1 MTSGPGRFLPIGCCL
16 GQAPA
21 NRMASGICLFMSM
34 TFSLDLFCLFLLSN
48 GFSVSLPDLGKYH
61 LLAVVH
67 QYCCLQDW
75 CIKGQGKNGGFPMGK
90 KWTHQNKR
98 RYLQQ
103 RYFLLWSNEKP
114 FSGLSI
120 YRCYSLFRR
129 FLGPIAILCDGL
141 FVCLFFPSVSDY
153 EIRHSALICTALMDL
168 LASLRHDKLSMSML
182 QSTQ

>member
-1 MTSGPGRFLPIGCCL
+1 MMTSGPGRFLPIGCCL

-114 FSGLSI
+114 FSGISI

-141 FVCLFFPSVSDY
+141 FVCLFVFPKC
-153 EIRHSALICTALMDL
+153 L
-168 LASLRHDKLSMSML
+168 
-182 QSTQ
+182 